1 MTRTLPSQAMGTSV
15 LAATRFARRLHLHPE
30 PDPAPEV
37 AGGDT
42 RGGGVAGKGVRGGG
56 GGADILRLG
65 TQAARSP
72 AARSPDQLSGALR
85 QQTNKSVS
93 FTARHPQ
100 PLSGNGVSPFLGSPL
115 GLGCMVYGL
124 GVVVSG
130 AFIKNLLHNHSVN
143 IK

>member
-1 MTRTLPSQAMGTSV
+1 VTRTVPSQAMGTSV

-42 RGGGVAGKGVRGGG
+42 RGGGVTRKGVRGEG
-56 GGADILRLG
+56 GGADILRIG
-65 TQAARSP
+65 TQ

-85 QQTNKSVS
+85 PQTNKSVS

-100 PLSGNGVSPFLGSPL
+100 PLSGKAVSPFLGSPL
-115 GLGCMVYGL
+115 GSGCWVYGL
-124 GVVVSG
+124 GLGLKLQVFTV
-130 AFIKNLLHNHSVN
+130 
-143 IK
+143 